1 MVKLLIIADDF
12 TGALDTGIQFAKRGI
27 DTQIFT
33 GRRIQKEDITDSAQV
48 VVVDTETRPLSG
60 GQAYQIVK
68 EVVEDAVKVCVPTI
82 LKKTDSALRGNVGA
96 ELEAVMDAAGEKSM
110 YFIPAF
116 PDMNRVTRSGIHYID
131 GELLEDS
138 AFGMD
143 PFEPVDCSYIPKL
156 LSRQTGCRIEKVG
169 INDEFPKTVFEDST
183 IYVFDAEKKEH
194 IIQRTEEL
202 KEYQKTRLIAG
213 CAGLAECLPTV
224 LNLEEGERRTV
235 QKQKGLYVACGSL
248 NPITKEQIEY
258 AFARGFSRLNLSP
271 RQKLEEN
278 YYEKEEGQEFLE
290 NIRRICLRETRLIT
304 DTFDLEDDRA
314 TLSYVRE
321 HNIPETSVRYRISSS
336 HGRIVKY
343 LLEHGME
350 YTIMMTGG
358 DTLMGLMKVM
368 NCTQLYPV
376 CEIEKGAVL
385 SLLIWNGRKIQ
396 VISKSG
402 GFGGKE
408 IITRI
413 AEKVIERQ

>member
-33 GRRIQKEDITDSAQV
+33 GRKIRKKNITDSAQV

-60 GQAYQIVK
+60 AQAHQIVK
-68 EVVEDAVKVCVPTI
+68 EVVKDAVKICVPTI

-96 ELEAVMDAAGEKSM
+96 ELEAVMEAAGEKSM

-116 PDMNRVTRSGIHYID
+116 PDINRVTRGGIHYIE
-131 GELLEDS
+131 GELLENS
-138 AFGMD
+138 AFGKD
-143 PFEPVDCSYIPKL
+143 PFEPVDCSYIPEL
-156 LSRQTGCRIEKVG
+156 LSRQSRCRIEKVG
-169 INDEFPKTVFEDST
+169 LDDEFPKTTFDDST

-194 IIQRTEEL
+194 MIQRTEEL
-202 KEYQKTRLIAG
+202 KEHQKIRLVAG
-213 CAGLAECLPTV
+213 CAGLAECLLTV
-224 LNLEEGERRTV
+224 LNLKEGEQRTV

-258 AFARGFSRLNLSP
+258 ASARGFSRLNLSP
-271 RQKLEEN
+271 RQKLEED
-278 YYEKEEGQEFLE
+278 YYEKEEGRKVLE
-290 NIRRICLRETRLIT
+290 DIKRICSRETRVIT
-304 DTFDLEDDRA
+304 DTFDLEDDKA
-314 TLSYVRE
+314 TLNYVRE
-321 HNIPETSVRYRISSS
+321 HNIPEESIRYRISSC
-336 HGRIVKY
+336 HGKIVKH
-343 LLEHGME
+343 LLENGME

-358 DTLMGLMKVM
+358 DTLMGLMKEM

-385 SLLIWNGRKIQ
+385 SLLIWNGRRIQ

-402 GFGGKE
+402 GFGSKE

-413 AEKVIERQ
+413 ADKVIER